1 MWKESYRLGV
11 ERIDKQHQKLFKM
24 TGALVQAARDGA
36 GEETYKKALYFL
48 KEYVVYHFQ
57 DEEDYQRAIGYSRLE
72 EHIQQHREFAGKV
85 QEYEEKLI
93 ENGYD
98 QRMTKYLAGTLT
110 AWLIHHV
117 ADSDQKLVAC
127 PRKKAMHHQSQHCT
141 GLFAERTADVL
152 EKMACF
158 ARSQISLHETNHFGE
173 LGDFF
178 VEIELCGELRGKA
191 VFGFSKELSFSL
203 IRRMMLFDLEEPDEL
218 MQSALCELSNIACGS
233 TAVKLDRRGIIIQ
246 IKTPVFSCGYE
257 GPDNVGVQIDTGTGR
272 LEIAVFLDEQTLER
286 RYRSGY
292 LRFSDLKEKDKK

>member
-36 GEETYKKALYFL
+36 GEETYKKALDFL

-246 IKTPVFSCGYE
+246 IKTPVFSCG
-257 GPDNVGVQIDTGTGR
+257 
-272 LEIAVFLDEQTLER
+272 
-286 RYRSGY
+286 
-292 LRFSDLKEKDKK
+292 